1 MIYHENIL
9 AQTHDAMPCGY
20 LQQTCCGNKSQS
32 SWKMLWDRP
41 LVLLQIRKHTSQICN
56 ESWTP
61 PQWIGVPSQRGIDR
75 FLGTS
80 GTWMQGSGYEKLKKK
95 HAHPSKVPICALLKT
110 KPILAPVSFLF
121 CSLLRGLTL
130 LFLRY
135 FLWPSSKTC
144 AAFAHLPA
152 REGTVLSLY

>member
-9 AQTHDAMPCGY
+9 AWAHDVMPCGY

-41 LVLLQIRKHTSQICN
+41 LVLPQIRKHTSEICN

-61 PQWIGVPSQRGIDR
+61 SPQWIGVPSLSGTDR

-80 GTWMQGSGYEKLKKK
+80 STRMQGSGYEQVKKK
-95 HAHPSKVPICALLKT
+95 HAHPSRVSICALSRS

-121 CSLLRGLTL
+121 YSLLREFTL
-130 LFLRY
+130 LFLQY
-135 FLWPSSKTC
+135 FPWPTSKTF
-144 AAFAHLPA
+144 AAFA
-152 REGTVLSLY
+152 RKGGVMLSLY